1 MEAIERI
8 TVEWNELFRWKLDD
22 RAHLTPG
29 FKFNEWEVK
38 GVPVRVEVGPKDIDK
53 GTVALSRRD
62 RPGREGKAFV
72 EQQGL
77 KERVSSLLAEIQQS
91 RYDRARK
98 FREER
103 TFTVS
108 SYDEFRER
116 VEQGFVR
123 AYWDGTG
130 EDEDRVKAETKATVR
145 VIPFEQPEAEGNC
158 FLTGRKT
165 TRQVIFAR
173 SY

>member
-1 MEAIERI
+1 
-8 TVEWNELFRWKLDD
+8 
-22 RAHLTPG
+22 
-29 FKFNEWEVK
+29 
-38 GVPVRVEVGPKDIDK
+38 VPVRVEVGPKDIDK

-62 RPGREGKAFV
+62 RPGKEGKSFV

-77 KERVSSLLAEIQQS
+77 DERIKSLLEEIQQAL
-91 RYDRARK
+91 YDRALK

-103 TFTVS
+103 TFTADT
-108 SYDEFRER
+108 YDEFRER
-116 VEQGFVR
+116 VEEGFVR

-130 EDEDRVKAETKATVR
+130 EDEDRVKADTKATVR
-145 VIPFEQPEAEGNC
+145 VIPFEQPEAEGTC

-165 TRQVIFAR
+165 RRQVIFAR